1 VTGTTPQ
8 ENLMQLSTTSQVD
21 LGVGELRPEP
31 SPSSAAV
38 EATGGPSAAT
48 RSSRLDRRVPLAAA
62 ALLAPVAM
70 AAQYLLAPPGLPR
83 DEAAGFL
90 GGIAADTG
98 RYTASVTSFLASMA
112 FGIAAA
118 AVLALAGRRR
128 APWASGAAAALLVLG
143 SVGGAGF
150 GGLRLVAVHLTE
162 DGTARPGAVEVW
174 QSVQSGIAF
183 NTLTPFLLMAIV
195 GTLVGVV
202 ALVRARH
209 DVTVWAAP
217 AYLVGFV
224 LTSGEFPQWVSV
236 VGAAVQVAGMLP
248 VVRAALRD

>member
-1 VTGTTPQ
+1 
-8 ENLMQLSTTSQVD
+8 MQLSTTSQVD

-31 SPSSAAV
+31 SPSSPAGKP
-38 EATGGPSAAT
+38 TGTTSART
-48 RSSRLDRRVPLAAA
+48 RSGRFDRRVPLAAA

-83 DEAAGFL
+83 DDAAGFL
-90 GGIAADTG
+90 GGIAADPG
-98 RYTASVTSFLASMA
+98 RYTASVATFLTSMA

-118 AVLALAGRRR
+118 AVMALAGRRL
-128 APWASGAAAALLVLG
+128 APWSSGVAAALLVLG
-143 SVGGAGF
+143 SIGGAGF

-162 DGTARPGAVEVW
+162 AGTARPGAVEVW
-174 QSVQSGIAF
+174 ESVQSGTAF
-183 NTLTPFLLMAIV
+183 NTLTPLVLMAIV
-195 GTLVGVV
+195 GTLVAVV
-202 ALVRARH
+202 ALVRARR

-248 VVRAALRD
+248 VVRAALLD